1 MDTHPQAQAQGVE
14 IMKTIMNITVNNFAA
29 LILFLSLLASQTLH
43 AEDRVDLQGTSII
56 GNRELP
62 KILYIAPWKKPFMS
76 ELGRPVNSLIN
87 EVLSPLERDVMT
99 RTIRYHDQLSE
110 QQKQAKAKK

>member
-1 MDTHPQAQAQGVE
+1 MKILTMTILALLSIPAMAADQVE
-14 IMKTIMNITVNNFAA
+14 
-29 LILFLSLLASQTLH
+29 L
-43 AEDRVDLQGTSII
+43 EGTSII

-62 KILYIAPWKKPFMS
+62 KVLYIAPWKKPYMS

-87 EVLSPLERDVMT
+87 DTLAPIERDVMT

-110 QQKQAKAKK
+110 RQKQANKE

>member
-1 MDTHPQAQAQGVE
+1 
-14 IMKTIMNITVNNFAA
+14 MKIIVMTISA
-29 LILFLSLLASQTLH
+29 LLALSVQAADEVEL
-43 AEDRVDLQGTSII
+43 EGTSII

-62 KILYIAPWKKPFMS
+62 KVLYIAPWKKPYMS

-87 EVLSPLERDVMT
+87 ETLAPIERDVMT

-110 QQKQAKAKK
+110 RQKQAKTE

>member
-1 MDTHPQAQAQGVE
+1 MDIDTQAQAKGVE
-14 IMKTIMNITVNNFAA
+14 IMKRAMNKTIPI
-29 LILFLSLLASQTLH
+29 LIGLLMSLTSH

-87 EVLSPLERDVMT
+87 EVLSPLERDVMK

-110 QQKQAKAKK
+110 QQKQAKSE

>member
-1 MDTHPQAQAQGVE
+1 MDTYPQAQTKSVE
-14 IMKTIMNITVNNFAA
+14 IVNILMKKVLSILSGL
-29 LILFLSLLASQTLH
+29 LICTATL
-43 AEDRVDLQGTSII
+43 AEDRVDLEGTSII

-62 KILYIAPWKKPFMS
+62 KILYIAPWKKPHMS

-87 EVLSPLERDVMT
+87 EVLSPLERDVMK

-110 QQKQAKAKK
+110 KQSEQQKQAKSK

>member
-1 MDTHPQAQAQGVE
+1 MK
-14 IMKTIMNITVNNFAA
+14 KTISIF
-29 LILFLSLLASQTLH
+29 LILLSSMSIH
-43 AEDRVDLQGTSII
+43 AEDRVDLEGTSII

-62 KILYIAPWKKPFMS
+62 KILYIAPWKKPYMS

-99 RTIRYHDQLSE
+99 RTIRYHDQLTE
-110 QQKQAKAKK
+110 EQKQAKTE